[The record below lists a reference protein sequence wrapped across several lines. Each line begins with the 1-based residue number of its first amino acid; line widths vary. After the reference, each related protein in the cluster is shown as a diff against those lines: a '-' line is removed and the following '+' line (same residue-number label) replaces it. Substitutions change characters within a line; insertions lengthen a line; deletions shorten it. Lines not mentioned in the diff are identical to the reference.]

1 MTSCKG
7 HQSNGQEDCTPLN
20 PLQNY
25 NFYLKRASE
34 DVKKRNLVEKGRVI
48 FVETFENVPHECLSD
63 ESAAVGN
70 RIIIAIAL

>member
-1 MTSCKG
+1 M
-7 HQSNGQEDCTPLN
+7 
-20 PLQNY
+20 
-25 NFYLKRASE
+25 LKKS
-34 DVKKRNLVEKGRVI
+34 NLVEKGRVI

>member
-1 MTSCKG
+1 MSDTA
-7 HQSNGQEDCTPLN
+7 ERFT
-20 PLQNY
+20 LQR
-25 NFYLKRASE
+25 FYIFMICASE